1 MKRNIGIRYDRY
13 LFMGFI
19 VQFENTFFNGYH
31 ECEKYYIVGV
41 RLYSIKKKS
50 VFKASIDFFLENL
63 QDVRHPMAIHNAKDS
78 DLASVNDA
86 LAYLLRT
93 HKNIVVNK
101 YFNVASLA
109 NGIRV
114 NNRVRKLWAIDN
126 KIGVIYGEIKILG
139 YYFRKYD
146 LLYKLDKEKMRSIK
160 VVQMDGDKVDCRK
173 VVNTYK
179 AIY

>member
-1 MKRNIGIRYDRY
+1 
-13 LFMGFI
+13 
-19 VQFENTFFNGYH
+19 
-31 ECEKYYIVGV
+31 
-41 RLYSIKKKS
+41 
-50 VFKASIDFFLENL
+50 
-63 QDVRHPMAIHNAKDS
+63 MAIHNDKDS

-114 NNRVRKLWAIDN
+114 NDRVRKLWAIDN

-179 AIY
+179 VIY

>member
-1 MKRNIGIRYDRY
+1 MKRSIGIRYDRF

-19 VQFENTFFNGYH
+19 VQFENTFFNGYY

-86 LAYLLRT
+86 LA
-93 HKNIVVNK
+93 
-101 YFNVASLA
+101 
-109 NGIRV
+109 
-114 NNRVRKLWAIDN
+114 
-126 KIGVIYGEIKILG
+126 
-139 YYFRKYD
+139 
-146 LLYKLDKEKMRSIK
+146 
-160 VVQMDGDKVDCRK
+160 
-173 VVNTYK
+173 
-179 AIY
+179 